1 MHILSQTAFANPGAV
16 ALANHNKTPDT
27 ASLRAAAEKLE
38 GVATVDADEIMK
50 RAPDIAAML
59 PYWDM
64 TDDIVEGYDAVKA
77 AGTKYLP
84 RFVDE
89 TKEDYDLRLELTKF
103 TNIYRDIVES
113 LAAKPFEEEITFIKS
128 DTKTVPVELEEFA
141 ENVDGAGNNL
151 TVFSSLT
158 MFNGVNS
165 AIDWLFIDYPTVD
178 RERIKTKADQKAAG
192 IRPFW
197 SHVLGRNILEAKTRI
212 VNGKQ
217 VLSYIRIYEPGV
229 TEADRVRVFELGEGD
244 AVSWQLFEKMSDK
257 KKFQLVADGVLSI
270 KVIPLVPFVTGRRD
284 GVTFKI
290 FPAMRDA
297 ADLQIKLYQ
306 SESALEYIS
315 NLAGYP
321 MLAANGMR
329 PEMMADGKT
338 PKKLVR
344 GPSRVLWG
352 VPDGNGNSGS
362 WTYVEPSA
370 QSMEFLEKKNTNTKQ
385 DLRELGR
392 QPLTANSGNL
402 TVITTAYAAG
412 KSKSSVLA
420 WALALKDT
428 LENAFMITCMY
439 MNINDY
445 EPEISVYTEFDE
457 FMEGN
462 SDVETLQKSRE
473 NGDLSQET
481 YWSEL
486 KRRKVLSPEF
496 DMEKERER
504 LLAEIPA
511 DDTNLD
517 ITGEDDLDPNAEPGK
532 VPRNKAVR
540 PDGGGATVG

>member
-1 MHILSQTAFANPGAV
+1 MHIRAKLLASTAFANPGAV

-27 ASLRAAAEKLE
+27 ASLVAAVEMIN
-38 GVATVDADEIMK
+38 GVATVEADEIMK
-50 RAPDIAAML
+50 RAPDIGAMV

-64 TDDIVEGYDAVKA
+64 TDDIVEGYDAVKN
-77 AGTKYLP
+77 AGKKYLP
-84 RFVDE
+84 KFVDE
-89 TKEDYDLRLELTKF
+89 EKEDYDLRLELTKF
-103 TNIYRDIVES
+103 TNVYRDIVEG
-113 LAAKPFEEEITFIKS
+113 LAAKPFEEEVTFIENDGK
-128 DTKTVPVELEEFA
+128 KVPVELKEFA

-151 TVFSSLT
+151 TVFASLT

-178 RERIKTKADQKAAG
+178 RERIKTKADQKQAG

-217 VLSYIRIYEPGV
+217 VLSYIRIFEPGV
-229 TEADRVRVFELGEGD
+229 TQDDCVRVFQLGDDGKVAWELY
-244 AVSWQLFEKMSDK
+244 EKLPNE
-257 KKFQLVADGVLSI
+257 KKFVLINSGTLSI
-270 KVIPLVPFVTGRRD
+270 SIIPLVPFITGRRD

-338 PKKLVR
+338 PKKLKR

-352 VPDGNGNSGS
+352 IPDGNGNAGS

-412 KSKSSVLA
+412 KSKSAVSA

-439 MNINDY
+439 MGITDY
-445 EPEISVYTEFDE
+445 EPEINVYTEFDE
-457 FMEGN
+457 FMDGN
-462 SDVETLQKSRE
+462 SDVEALGKARE

-496 DMEKERER
+496 DAEDERKR
-504 LLAEIPA
+504 LLEEVPA

-517 ITGEDDLDPNAEPGK
+517 INSDDDLDPNATPGN
-532 VPRNKAVR
+532 VSRNNAV
-540 PDGGGATVG
+540 

>member
-1 MHILSQTAFANPGAV
+1 MHIRAKLLASTAFANHGAV

-27 ASLRAAAEKLE
+27 ASLVAAVEMIN
-38 GVATVDADEIMK
+38 GVATVEADEIMR
-50 RAPDIAAML
+50 RAPDIAAMV

-64 TDDIVEGYDAVKA
+64 TDDIVEGYDAVKN
-77 AGTKYLP
+77 AGKKYLP
-84 RFVDE
+84 QFVDE
-89 TKEDYDLRLELTKF
+89 EKEDYDLRLELTKF
-103 TNIYRDIVES
+103 TNVYRDIVEG
-113 LAAKPFEEEITFIKS
+113 LAAKPFEEEITFIEGDGK
-128 DTKTVPVELEEFA
+128 KTPEELKEFA
-141 ENVDGAGNNL
+141 ENVDGAGNNM
-151 TVFSSLT
+151 TVFASLT

-165 AIDWLFIDYPTVD
+165 AIDWLFVDYPTVD
-178 RERIKTKADQKAAG
+178 KERIKTKADQKQAG

-217 VLSYIRIYEPGV
+217 VLSYIRIFEPGV
-229 TEADRVRVFELGEGD
+229 TQADCVRVFQLGDDNKVVWELY
-244 AVSWQLFEKMSDK
+244 KKIPNK
-257 KKFQLVADGVLSI
+257 KKFVLVNGGTLSI
-270 KVIPLVPFVTGRRD
+270 PVIPLVPFITGRRD

-338 PKKLVR
+338 PKKLKR

-352 VPDGNGNSGS
+352 IPDGNGNAGS

-412 KSKSSVLA
+412 KSKSAVSA

-439 MNINDY
+439 MGITDY
-445 EPEISVYTEFDE
+445 EPEINVYTEFDE
-457 FMEGN
+457 FMDGN
-462 SDVETLQKSRE
+462 SDVEALGKARE

-496 DMEKERER
+496 DAEDERKR
-504 LLAEIPA
+504 LLEEVPA

-517 ITGEDDLDPNAEPGK
+517 INSDDDLDPNATPGN
-532 VPRNKAVR
+532 VSRNNAV
-540 PDGGGATVG
+540 

>member
-1 MHILSQTAFANPGAV
+1 MHIRAKLLASTAFANPGAV

-27 ASLRAAAEKLE
+27 ASLVAAVEMIN
-38 GVATVDADEIMK
+38 GVATVEADEIMK
-50 RAPDIAAML
+50 RAPDIGAMV

-64 TDDIVEGYDAVKA
+64 TDDIVEGYDAVKN
-77 AGTKYLP
+77 AGKKYLP
-84 RFVDE
+84 KFVDE
-89 TKEDYDLRLELTKF
+89 EKEDYDLRLELTKF
-103 TNIYRDIVES
+103 TNVYRDIVEG
-113 LAAKPFEEEITFIKS
+113 LAAKPFEEEVTFIENDGK
-128 DTKTVPVELEEFA
+128 KVPVELKEFA

-151 TVFSSLT
+151 TVFASLT

-178 RERIKTKADQKAAG
+178 RERIKTKADQKQAG

-217 VLSYIRIYEPGV
+217 VLSYIRIFEPGV
-229 TEADRVRVFELGEGD
+229 TQDDCVRVFQLGDDGKVAWELY
-244 AVSWQLFEKMSDK
+244 EKLPNE
-257 KKFQLVADGVLSI
+257 KKFVLINSGTLSI
-270 KVIPLVPFVTGRRD
+270 SIIPLVPFITGRRD

-338 PKKLVR
+338 PKKLKR

-412 KSKSSVLA
+412 KSKSAVSA

-439 MNINDY
+439 MGITGY
-445 EPEISVYTEFDE
+445 EPEINVYTEFDE
-457 FMEGN
+457 FMDGN
-462 SDVETLQKSRE
+462 SDVEALGKARE

-496 DMEKERER
+496 DAEDERKR
-504 LLAEIPA
+504 LLEEIPA

-517 ITGEDDLDPNAEPGK
+517 INSDDDLDPNAAPGN
-532 VPRNKAVR
+532 VPRNNA
-540 PDGGGATVG
+540 A

>member
-1 MHILSQTAFANPGAV
+1 MHIRARLLTSTAFANPGAV

-27 ASLRAAAEKLE
+27 GPLRAAVEAMEQTIVE
-38 GVATVDADEIMK
+38 ADEIMK
-50 RAPDIAAML
+50 RAPDMVAML

-77 AGTKYLP
+77 AGQKYLP
-84 RFVDE
+84 KFVDE
-89 TKEDYDLRLELTKF
+89 EKDDYDLRLGLTKF
-103 TNIYRDIVES
+103 TNVYRDIVES
-113 LAAKPFEEEITFIKS
+113 LAAKPFEEEVTFIKT
-128 DTKTVPVELEEFA
+128 DTKTVPAELEDFA
-141 ENVDGAGNNL
+141 ENVDGAGNNM
-151 TVFSSLT
+151 TVFASLT

-165 AIDWLFIDYPTVD
+165 AIDWIFVDYPTVD
-178 RERIKTKADQKAAG
+178 RERVRTKDDQKKAG

-197 SHVLGRNILEAKTRI
+197 SHVLGRNILEAKDKVI
-212 VNGKQ
+212 NGKR

-229 TEADRVRVFELGEGD
+229 TELDRVRVFERGD
-244 AVSWQLFEKMSDK
+244 NNVVTWELFEKIENK
-257 KKFQLVADGVLSI
+257 KQFRLVDGGTLSI
-270 KVIPLVPFVTGRRD
+270 PIIPLVPFITGRRD
-284 GVTFKI
+284 GANFKI

-329 PEMMADGKT
+329 PEMEADGKT
-338 PKKLVR
+338 PKKLKR

-362 WTYVEPSA
+362 WAYVEPSS
-370 QSMEFLEKKNTNTKQ
+370 QSMTFLQSKNEDTKQ

-412 KSKSSVLA
+412 KSKSAVSA

-428 LENAFMITCMY
+428 LENAFLITTMY
-439 MNINDY
+439 MGIKDY
-445 EPEISVYTEFDE
+445 EPEINVYTEFDN
-457 FMEGN
+457 FTEGN
-462 SDVETLQKSRE
+462 SDIEALGKARE

-504 LLAEIPA
+504 LLSEVPA

-517 ITGEDDLDPNAEPGK
+517 ITLEDDLPPQPPIKEPK
-532 VPRNKAVR
+532 Q
-540 PDGGGATVG
+540 